1 MVMFVQVYYPL
12 STVLTFEQEILLHV
26 AYFEIHYKQEGTVTV
41 FFYNKHIMY
50 IITNVRPTLLYYSQS
65 SSF

>member
-41 FFYNKHIMY
+41 FF
-50 IITNVRPTLLYYSQS
+50 ITNILCIS
-65 SSF
+65 SLT